1 MKDDSNFKLVNKSKH
16 HTFLLSII
24 PGLVAFSSLIGL
36 GPQPNEAANSSNP
49 TLQLIYAIIFTAY
62 YIYLGYKFIKIHK
75 TIYKVFMVINFLTA
89 FMFFLEILNAN
100 SNATNVSPIALNI
113 CLLVLFIIQII
124 NIILIVKYKDFYNKQ

>member
-1 MKDDSNFKLVNKSKH
+1 MKNDSNFKLMNKSKH

-36 GPQPNEAANSSNP
+36 GPQPNEAANYSNP

-75 TIYKVFMVINFLTA
+75 VIYKVFMVINFLTA
-89 FMFFLEILNAN
+89 FMFFLEILTINNNGPA
-100 SNATNVSPIALNI
+100 VSSIALNI
-113 CLLVLFIIQII
+113 CLLVSFIIQII
-124 NIILIVKYKDFYNKQ
+124 NIILIIKYKDFYKK